1 MSEPES
7 DTELLL
13 EKSAAGDS
21 SAAQTLLARCQP
33 RLRRMVVAHLDQR
46 ISARVDPS
54 DVVQETLTEAFQRL
68 PAYAREPAISFYP
81 WLRQIAWQRL
91 IKLHRAA
98 PQCRP
103 PVGPSRKRFRS
114 AAVGR
119 FRRPAGQ
126 STHRQ
131 RDRTG
136 SEGNEPRDAR
146 TGATRLAESR
156 RRRPRVTRDAIP
168 GTHVAQ
174 RNQRNDR
181 RDAEC

>member
-1 MSEPES
+1 MSHPES

-91 IKLHRAA
+91 IKLHRAHLNA
-98 PQCRP
+98 ARRSVHRENDFGP
-103 PVGPSRKRFRS
+103 PLSGDSVALLANQLIASGTEP
-114 AAVGR
+114 
-119 FRRPAGQ
+119 GQ
-126 STHRQ
+126 K
-131 RDRTG
+131 
-136 SEGNEPRDAR
+136 AM
-146 TGATRLAESR
+146 
-156 RRRPRVTRDAIP
+156 
-168 GTHVAQ
+168 
-174 RNQRNDR
+174 NQRCENGCN
-181 RDAEC
+181 APC